1 MGKNTIPDLL
11 VTNIIKIVHLFR
23 PKFERLNPNLN
34 FSLNKSEKATWAD
47 FKYSA
52 SDRHIS
58 VRVWKAYKFTSVMQ
72 SVNKNEI
79 EFTPT

>member
-1 MGKNTIPDLL
+1 MEKNTIPDLL
-11 VTNIIKIVHLFR
+11 LTNIIKIVYLFR
-23 PKFERLNPNLN
+23 PKFECLNPNLN

-52 SDRHIS
+52 SNRHIRD
-58 VRVWKAYKFTSVMQ
+58 RVWKAYKCTSVMQ

>member
-1 MGKNTIPDLL
+1 MSFG
-11 VTNIIKIVHLFR
+11 HG
-23 PKFERLNPNLN
+23 
-34 FSLNKSEKATWAD
+34 D

-58 VRVWKAYKFTSVMQ
+58 DRVWKAYKFTSVMQ